1 MIKGICPQIV
11 CVFYSLIIMCSF
23 FHKKK
28 IASIENNLFGLMIV
42 GNFIGLFLDIISYLA
57 LMNEWNHTLGMI
69 LCKMILIYLVL
80 WILTMTLY
88 IYSVSLNNSYK
99 EKEENTQL
107 WQRYTKFKKLI
118 IIIKIISILL
128 CMILP
133 VELVKDGTKIYS
145 KGSANDYLYFL
156 SILLMISWIFILLKN
171 HESVRQKKFYPMYA
185 YIVLGAFTTLLQF
198 KYPEI
203 ILITPVEC
211 FITILIYFTIENPDV
226 QILEQLKL
234 AKDTAELAN
243 HAKSDFLSNMSHEIR
258 TPLNAIVGFSESLKE
273 DNIPRESRE
282 KVDDIIMASNNLLE
296 LVNGILDIS
305 KIEANKLEIIDKEYN
320 INLMLEELIALT
332 KARIGDKG
340 LDFRIEIDKS
350 LPAILYGDNVRL
362 KQIILNV
369 LTNAVKYTKEG
380 FIDFKVSSII
390 KDDVCRLI
398 ISVEDSGIGIKEEN
412 LPKVFSKF
420 ERLNV
425 EKQLTIEGTGLG
437 LAITK
442 RLVDLMHG
450 KIIVQSI
457 YGQGSKFTIS
467 IDQRIISLLPEP
479 IKETKKSQSSVI
491 DATGSKILIVDD
503 NELNIKVAKTL
514 LTKYHFTIDSCTSGA
529 EALTKIKDNQSY
541 DFILM
546 DDMMPRMSGRQ
557 TFQELQKRPDFHIP
571 TIILTANAIDGM
583 RDEYL
588 SLGFDDYL
596 SKPIN
601 KTELE
606 RVITKFVNQKNISKT
621 AGNHSVSTTSIIK
634 DEFDLPKM
642 KEILTNQQAINEVK
656 NILIVD
662 DNELNL
668 KVAQTMLKH
677 YGYNLTTCQS
687 GRDCIAKVI
696 ENKYDLILMDEMM
709 PGLSGC
715 DTLKNLQDI
724 EGFTVPVILVTAAS
738 KDEVASKITT
748 YGFADYLSKP
758 LNKELLNDTILKYLK

>member
-1 MIKGICPQIV
+1 MTIVNLICLISELVSSYLTFTLGQDSLLVILAIKG
-11 CVFYSLIIMCSF
+11 LM
-23 FHKKK
+23 
-28 IASIENNLFGLMIV
+28 GLMNGWIV
-42 GNFIGLFLDIISYLA
+42 LQTMYIFFATSSEKTTKNFKKYEKILFIPLVVLVDLLVLLFPITFTEGLYGKGVSGPAVTIVVFESVVLSIFSVLIMTKNKGKIKKTKLIPFFL
-57 LMNEWNHTLGMI
+57 
-69 LCKMILIYLVL
+69 YLVL
-80 WILTMTLY
+80 LLIATCVQQRNPGMMLTT
-88 IYSVSLNNSYK
+88 SV
-99 EKEENTQL
+99 ET
-107 WQRYTKFKKLI
+107 
-118 IIIKIISILL
+118 
-128 CMILP
+128 
-133 VELVKDGTKIYS
+133 
-145 KGSANDYLYFL
+145 
-156 SILLMISWIFILLKN
+156 
-171 HESVRQKKFYPMYA
+171 
-185 YIVLGAFTTLLQF
+185 
-198 KYPEI
+198 
-203 ILITPVEC
+203 
-211 FITILIYFTIENPDV
+211 FITFMMYFTIENPDV
-226 QILEQLKL
+226 KMI
-234 AKDTAELAN
+234 AELNSAKNSAEKAN

-467 IDQRIISLLPEP
+467 IDQRIISLLPES

-642 KEILTNQQAINEVK
+642 KEVLTNQQAINEVK

-724 EGFTVPVILVTAAS
+724 EGFTTPVILVTAAS

>member
-1 MIKGICPQIV
+1 MTIVNLICLISELVSSYLTFTLGQDSLLAILAIKGLMGLMNGWIV
-11 CVFYSLIIMCSF
+11 LQTMYIFFATSSEKTTKNFKKYEKILFIPLIILVDLLVLLFPITFTEGLYGKGVSGPAVTIVVFESVVLSIFSVLIMTKNKGKIKKTKLIPF
-23 FHKKK
+23 F
-28 IASIENNLFGLMIV
+28 L
-42 GNFIGLFLDIISYLA
+42 
-57 LMNEWNHTLGMI
+57 
-69 LCKMILIYLVL
+69 YLVL
-80 WILTMTLY
+80 LLIATCVQQRNPGMMLTT
-88 IYSVSLNNSYK
+88 SV
-99 EKEENTQL
+99 ET
-107 WQRYTKFKKLI
+107 
-118 IIIKIISILL
+118 
-128 CMILP
+128 
-133 VELVKDGTKIYS
+133 
-145 KGSANDYLYFL
+145 
-156 SILLMISWIFILLKN
+156 
-171 HESVRQKKFYPMYA
+171 
-185 YIVLGAFTTLLQF
+185 
-198 KYPEI
+198 
-203 ILITPVEC
+203 
-211 FITILIYFTIENPDV
+211 FITFMMYFTIENPDV
-226 QILEQLKL
+226 KMI
-234 AKDTAELAN
+234 AELNSAKNSAEKAN

-621 AGNHSVSTTSIIK
+621 AGNHSSSTTSIVK

-642 KEILTNQQAINEVK
+642 KEVLTNQQAINEVK

-724 EGFTVPVILVTAAS
+724 EGFTTPVILVTAAS

>member
-1 MIKGICPQIV
+1 MTANLFFSICCLFFSLLLNAVIIFKKNYPNIETKIYKRMTIVNLICLISELVSSYLTFTLGQDSLLVILAIKG
-11 CVFYSLIIMCSF
+11 LM
-23 FHKKK
+23 
-28 IASIENNLFGLMIV
+28 GLMNGWIV
-42 GNFIGLFLDIISYLA
+42 LQTMYIFFATSSEKTTKNFKKYEKILFIPLIVLVDLLVLLFPITFTEGLYGKGVSGPAVTIVVFESVVLSIFSVLIMTKNKGKIKKTKLIPFFL
-57 LMNEWNHTLGMI
+57 
-69 LCKMILIYLVL
+69 YLVL
-80 WILTMTLY
+80 LLIATCVQQRNPGMMLTT
-88 IYSVSLNNSYK
+88 SV
-99 EKEENTQL
+99 ET
-107 WQRYTKFKKLI
+107 
-118 IIIKIISILL
+118 
-128 CMILP
+128 
-133 VELVKDGTKIYS
+133 
-145 KGSANDYLYFL
+145 
-156 SILLMISWIFILLKN
+156 
-171 HESVRQKKFYPMYA
+171 
-185 YIVLGAFTTLLQF
+185 
-198 KYPEI
+198 
-203 ILITPVEC
+203 
-211 FITILIYFTIENPDV
+211 FITFMMYFTIENPDV
-226 QILEQLKL
+226 KMI
-234 AKDTAELAN
+234 AELNSAKNSAEKAN

-642 KEILTNQQAINEVK
+642 KEVLTNQQAINEVK

-724 EGFTVPVILVTAAS
+724 EGFTTPVILVTAAS

>member
-1 MIKGICPQIV
+1 MTANLFFSICCLFFSLLLNAVIIFKKNYPNIETKIYKRMTIVNLICLISELVSSYLTFTLGQDSLLVILAIKGLMGLMNGWIVLQTMYIFFATSSEKTTKNFKKYEKILFIPLIVLVDLLVLLFPITFTEGLYGKGVSGPAVTIVVFESVVLSIFSVLIMIKNKGKIKKTK
-11 CVFYSLIIMCSF
+11 LIPF
-23 FHKKK
+23 F
-28 IASIENNLFGLMIV
+28 L
-42 GNFIGLFLDIISYLA
+42 
-57 LMNEWNHTLGMI
+57 
-69 LCKMILIYLVL
+69 YLVL
-80 WILTMTLY
+80 LLIATCVQQRNPGMMLTT
-88 IYSVSLNNSYK
+88 SV
-99 EKEENTQL
+99 ET
-107 WQRYTKFKKLI
+107 
-118 IIIKIISILL
+118 
-128 CMILP
+128 
-133 VELVKDGTKIYS
+133 
-145 KGSANDYLYFL
+145 
-156 SILLMISWIFILLKN
+156 
-171 HESVRQKKFYPMYA
+171 
-185 YIVLGAFTTLLQF
+185 
-198 KYPEI
+198 
-203 ILITPVEC
+203 
-211 FITILIYFTIENPDV
+211 FITFMMYFTIENPDV
-226 QILEQLKL
+226 KMI
-234 AKDTAELAN
+234 AELNSAKNSAEKAN

-642 KEILTNQQAINEVK
+642 KEVLTNQHAINEVK

-724 EGFTVPVILVTAAS
+724 EGFTTPVILVTAAS

>member
-1 MIKGICPQIV
+1 MTANLFFSICCLFFSLLLNAVIIFKKNYPNIETKIYKRMTIVNLICLISELVSSYLTFTLGQDSLLVILAIKG
-11 CVFYSLIIMCSF
+11 LM
-23 FHKKK
+23 
-28 IASIENNLFGLMIV
+28 GLMNGWIV
-42 GNFIGLFLDIISYLA
+42 LQTMYIFFATSSEKTTKNFKKYEKILFIPLIVLVDLLVLLFPITFTEGLYGKGVSGPAVTIVVFESVVLSIFSVLIMTKNKGKIKKTKLIPFFL
-57 LMNEWNHTLGMI
+57 
-69 LCKMILIYLVL
+69 YLVL
-80 WILTMTLY
+80 LLIATCVQQRNPGMMLTT
-88 IYSVSLNNSYK
+88 SV
-99 EKEENTQL
+99 ET
-107 WQRYTKFKKLI
+107 
-118 IIIKIISILL
+118 
-128 CMILP
+128 
-133 VELVKDGTKIYS
+133 
-145 KGSANDYLYFL
+145 
-156 SILLMISWIFILLKN
+156 
-171 HESVRQKKFYPMYA
+171 
-185 YIVLGAFTTLLQF
+185 
-198 KYPEI
+198 
-203 ILITPVEC
+203 
-211 FITILIYFTIENPDV
+211 FITFMMYFTIENPDV
-226 QILEQLKL
+226 KMI
-234 AKDTAELAN
+234 AELNSAKNSAEKAN

-642 KEILTNQQAINEVK
+642 KEVLTNQQAINEVK

-724 EGFTVPVILVTAAS
+724 EGFTAPVILVTAAS

>member
-1 MIKGICPQIV
+1 MNGWIVLQTMYIFFATSSEKTTKNFKKYEKILFIPLIVLVDLLVLLFPITFTEGLYGKGVSGPAVTIVVFESVVLSIFSVLIMTKNKGKIKKTK
-11 CVFYSLIIMCSF
+11 LIPF
-23 FHKKK
+23 F
-28 IASIENNLFGLMIV
+28 L
-42 GNFIGLFLDIISYLA
+42 
-57 LMNEWNHTLGMI
+57 
-69 LCKMILIYLVL
+69 YLVL
-80 WILTMTLY
+80 LLIATCVQQRNPGMMLTT
-88 IYSVSLNNSYK
+88 SV
-99 EKEENTQL
+99 ET
-107 WQRYTKFKKLI
+107 
-118 IIIKIISILL
+118 
-128 CMILP
+128 
-133 VELVKDGTKIYS
+133 
-145 KGSANDYLYFL
+145 
-156 SILLMISWIFILLKN
+156 
-171 HESVRQKKFYPMYA
+171 
-185 YIVLGAFTTLLQF
+185 
-198 KYPEI
+198 
-203 ILITPVEC
+203 
-211 FITILIYFTIENPDV
+211 FITFMMYFTIENPDV
-226 QILEQLKL
+226 KMI
-234 AKDTAELAN
+234 AELNSAKNSAEKAN

-467 IDQRIISLLPEP
+467 IDQRIISLLPES

-621 AGNHSVSTTSIIK
+621 AGNHSSSTTSIVK

-642 KEILTNQQAINEVK
+642 KEVLTNQQAINEVK

-724 EGFTVPVILVTAAS
+724 EGFTAPVILVTAAS

>member
-1 MIKGICPQIV
+1 MTANLFFSICCLFFSLLLNAVIIFKKNYPNIETKIYKRMTIVNLICLISELVSSYLTFTLGQDSLLVILAIKG
-11 CVFYSLIIMCSF
+11 LM
-23 FHKKK
+23 
-28 IASIENNLFGLMIV
+28 GLMNGWIV
-42 GNFIGLFLDIISYLA
+42 LQTMYIFFAMSSEKTTKNFKKYEKILFIPLIVLVDLLVLLFPITFTEGLYGKGVSGPAVTIVVFESVVLSIFSVLIMTKNKGKIKKTKLIPFFL
-57 LMNEWNHTLGMI
+57 
-69 LCKMILIYLVL
+69 YLVL
-80 WILTMTLY
+80 LLIATCVQQRNPGMMLTT
-88 IYSVSLNNSYK
+88 SV
-99 EKEENTQL
+99 ET
-107 WQRYTKFKKLI
+107 
-118 IIIKIISILL
+118 
-128 CMILP
+128 
-133 VELVKDGTKIYS
+133 
-145 KGSANDYLYFL
+145 
-156 SILLMISWIFILLKN
+156 
-171 HESVRQKKFYPMYA
+171 
-185 YIVLGAFTTLLQF
+185 
-198 KYPEI
+198 
-203 ILITPVEC
+203 
-211 FITILIYFTIENPDV
+211 FITFMMYFTIENPDV
-226 QILEQLKL
+226 KMI
-234 AKDTAELAN
+234 AELNSAKNSAEKAN

-642 KEILTNQQAINEVK
+642 KEVLTNQQAINEVK

-724 EGFTVPVILVTAAS
+724 EGFTTPVILVTAAS

>member
-1 MIKGICPQIV
+1 MTIVNLICLISELVSSYLTFTLGQDSLLVILAIKGLMGLMNGWIVLQTMYIFFATSSEKTTKNFKKYEKILFIPLIVLVDLLVLLFPITFTEGLYGKGVSGPAVTIVVFESVVLSIFSVLIMIKNKGKIKKTK
-11 CVFYSLIIMCSF
+11 LIPF
-23 FHKKK
+23 F
-28 IASIENNLFGLMIV
+28 L
-42 GNFIGLFLDIISYLA
+42 
-57 LMNEWNHTLGMI
+57 
-69 LCKMILIYLVL
+69 YLVL
-80 WILTMTLY
+80 LLIATCVQQRNPGMMLTT
-88 IYSVSLNNSYK
+88 SV
-99 EKEENTQL
+99 ET
-107 WQRYTKFKKLI
+107 
-118 IIIKIISILL
+118 
-128 CMILP
+128 
-133 VELVKDGTKIYS
+133 
-145 KGSANDYLYFL
+145 
-156 SILLMISWIFILLKN
+156 
-171 HESVRQKKFYPMYA
+171 
-185 YIVLGAFTTLLQF
+185 
-198 KYPEI
+198 
-203 ILITPVEC
+203 
-211 FITILIYFTIENPDV
+211 FITFMMYFTIENPDV
-226 QILEQLKL
+226 KMI
-234 AKDTAELAN
+234 AELNSAKNSAEKAN

-642 KEILTNQQAINEVK
+642 KEVLTNQHAINEVK

-724 EGFTVPVILVTAAS
+724 EGFTTPVILVTAAS

-758 LNKELLNDTILKYLK
+758 LNKELLNDTILKYIK

>member
-1 MIKGICPQIV
+1 MTANLFFSICCLFFSLLLNAVIIFKKNYPNIETKIYKRMTIVNLICLISELVSSYLTFTLGQDSLLVILAIKGLMGLMNGWIVLQTMYIFFATSSEKTTKNFKKYEKILFIPLIVLVDLLVLLFPITFTEGLYGKGVSGPAVTIVVFESVVLSIFSVLIMIKNKGKIKKTK
-11 CVFYSLIIMCSF
+11 LIPF
-23 FHKKK
+23 F
-28 IASIENNLFGLMIV
+28 L
-42 GNFIGLFLDIISYLA
+42 
-57 LMNEWNHTLGMI
+57 
-69 LCKMILIYLVL
+69 YLVL
-80 WILTMTLY
+80 LLIATCVQQRNPGMMLTT
-88 IYSVSLNNSYK
+88 SV
-99 EKEENTQL
+99 ET
-107 WQRYTKFKKLI
+107 
-118 IIIKIISILL
+118 
-128 CMILP
+128 
-133 VELVKDGTKIYS
+133 
-145 KGSANDYLYFL
+145 
-156 SILLMISWIFILLKN
+156 
-171 HESVRQKKFYPMYA
+171 
-185 YIVLGAFTTLLQF
+185 
-198 KYPEI
+198 
-203 ILITPVEC
+203 
-211 FITILIYFTIENPDV
+211 FITFMMYFTIENPDV
-226 QILEQLKL
+226 KMI
-234 AKDTAELAN
+234 AELNSAKNSAEKAN

-724 EGFTVPVILVTAAS
+724 EGFTTPVILVTAAS

-758 LNKELLNDTILKYLK
+758 LNKELLNDTILKYIK

>member
-1 MIKGICPQIV
+1 MTIVNLICLISELVSSYLTFTLGQDSLLVILAIKGLMGLMNGWIVLQTMYIFFAMSSEKTTKNFKKYEKILFIPLIVLVDLLVLLFPITFTEGLYGKGVSGPAVTIVVFESVVLSIFSVLIMIKNKGKIKKTK
-11 CVFYSLIIMCSF
+11 LIPF
-23 FHKKK
+23 F
-28 IASIENNLFGLMIV
+28 L
-42 GNFIGLFLDIISYLA
+42 
-57 LMNEWNHTLGMI
+57 
-69 LCKMILIYLVL
+69 YLVL
-80 WILTMTLY
+80 LLIATCVQQRNPGMMLTT
-88 IYSVSLNNSYK
+88 SV
-99 EKEENTQL
+99 ET
-107 WQRYTKFKKLI
+107 
-118 IIIKIISILL
+118 
-128 CMILP
+128 
-133 VELVKDGTKIYS
+133 
-145 KGSANDYLYFL
+145 
-156 SILLMISWIFILLKN
+156 
-171 HESVRQKKFYPMYA
+171 
-185 YIVLGAFTTLLQF
+185 
-198 KYPEI
+198 
-203 ILITPVEC
+203 
-211 FITILIYFTIENPDV
+211 FITFMMYFTIENPDV
-226 QILEQLKL
+226 KMI
-234 AKDTAELAN
+234 AELNSAKNSAEKAN

-642 KEILTNQQAINEVK
+642 KEVLTNQQAINEVK

>member
-1 MIKGICPQIV
+1 MTIVNLICLISELVSSYLTFTLGQDSLLVILAIKG
-11 CVFYSLIIMCSF
+11 LM
-23 FHKKK
+23 
-28 IASIENNLFGLMIV
+28 GLMNGWIV
-42 GNFIGLFLDIISYLA
+42 LQTMYIFFAMSSEKTTKNFKKYEKILFIPLIVLVDLLVLLFPITFTEGLYGKGVSGPAVTIVVFESVVLSIFSVLIMTKNKGKIKKTKLIPFFL
-57 LMNEWNHTLGMI
+57 
-69 LCKMILIYLVL
+69 YLVL
-80 WILTMTLY
+80 LLIATCVQQRNPGMMLTT
-88 IYSVSLNNSYK
+88 SV
-99 EKEENTQL
+99 ET
-107 WQRYTKFKKLI
+107 
-118 IIIKIISILL
+118 
-128 CMILP
+128 
-133 VELVKDGTKIYS
+133 
-145 KGSANDYLYFL
+145 
-156 SILLMISWIFILLKN
+156 
-171 HESVRQKKFYPMYA
+171 
-185 YIVLGAFTTLLQF
+185 
-198 KYPEI
+198 
-203 ILITPVEC
+203 
-211 FITILIYFTIENPDV
+211 FITFMMYFTIENPDV
-226 QILEQLKL
+226 KMI
-234 AKDTAELAN
+234 AELNSAKNSAEKAN

-642 KEILTNQQAINEVK
+642 KEVLTNQQAINEVK

-724 EGFTVPVILVTAAS
+724 EGFTAPVILVTAAS

>member
-1 MIKGICPQIV
+1 MTIVNLICLISELVSSYLTFTLGQDSLLAILAIKG
-11 CVFYSLIIMCSF
+11 LM
-23 FHKKK
+23 
-28 IASIENNLFGLMIV
+28 GLMNGWIV
-42 GNFIGLFLDIISYLA
+42 LQTMYIFFATSSEKTTKNFKKYEKILFIPLVVLVDLLVLLFPITFTEGLYGKGVSGPAVTIVVFESVVLSIFSVLIMTKNKGKIKKTKLIPFFL
-57 LMNEWNHTLGMI
+57 
-69 LCKMILIYLVL
+69 YLVL
-80 WILTMTLY
+80 LLIATCVQQRNPGMMLTT
-88 IYSVSLNNSYK
+88 SV
-99 EKEENTQL
+99 ET
-107 WQRYTKFKKLI
+107 
-118 IIIKIISILL
+118 
-128 CMILP
+128 
-133 VELVKDGTKIYS
+133 
-145 KGSANDYLYFL
+145 
-156 SILLMISWIFILLKN
+156 
-171 HESVRQKKFYPMYA
+171 
-185 YIVLGAFTTLLQF
+185 
-198 KYPEI
+198 
-203 ILITPVEC
+203 
-211 FITILIYFTIENPDV
+211 FITFMMYFTIENPDV
-226 QILEQLKL
+226 KMI
-234 AKDTAELAN
+234 AELNSAKNSAEKAN

-621 AGNHSVSTTSIIK
+621 AGNHSSSTTSIVK
-634 DEFDLPKM
+634 GELDLPKM
-642 KEILTNQQAINEVK
+642 KEVLTNQQAINEVK

-709 PGLSGC
+709 PGLNGC

-724 EGFTVPVILVTAAS
+724 EGFTAPVILVTAAS

>member
-1 MIKGICPQIV
+1 MTANLFFSICCLFFSLLLNAVIIFKKNYPNIETKIYKRMTIVNLICLISELVSSYLTFTLGQDSLLVILAIKGLMGLMNGWIVLQTMYIFFATSSEKTTKNFKKYEKILFIPLIVLVDLLVLLFPITFTEGLYGKGVSGPAVTIVVFESVVLSIFSVLIMIKNKGKIKKTK
-11 CVFYSLIIMCSF
+11 LIPF
-23 FHKKK
+23 F
-28 IASIENNLFGLMIV
+28 L
-42 GNFIGLFLDIISYLA
+42 
-57 LMNEWNHTLGMI
+57 
-69 LCKMILIYLVL
+69 YLVL
-80 WILTMTLY
+80 LLIATCVQQRNPGMMLTT
-88 IYSVSLNNSYK
+88 SV
-99 EKEENTQL
+99 ET
-107 WQRYTKFKKLI
+107 
-118 IIIKIISILL
+118 
-128 CMILP
+128 
-133 VELVKDGTKIYS
+133 
-145 KGSANDYLYFL
+145 
-156 SILLMISWIFILLKN
+156 
-171 HESVRQKKFYPMYA
+171 
-185 YIVLGAFTTLLQF
+185 
-198 KYPEI
+198 
-203 ILITPVEC
+203 
-211 FITILIYFTIENPDV
+211 FITFMMYFTIENPDV
-226 QILEQLKL
+226 KMI
-234 AKDTAELAN
+234 AELNSAKNSAEKAN

-758 LNKELLNDTILKYLK
+758 LNKELLNDTILKYIK

>member
-1 MIKGICPQIV
+1 MTANLFFSICCLFFSLLLNAVIIFKKNYPNIETKIYKRMTIVNLICLISELVSSYLTFTLGQDSLLVILAIKG
-11 CVFYSLIIMCSF
+11 LM
-23 FHKKK
+23 
-28 IASIENNLFGLMIV
+28 GLMNGWIV
-42 GNFIGLFLDIISYLA
+42 LQTMYIFFATSSEKTTKNFKKYEKILFIPLIVLVDLLVLLFPITFTEGLYGKGVSGPAVTIVVFESVVLSIFSVLIMTKNKGKIKKTKLIPFFL
-57 LMNEWNHTLGMI
+57 
-69 LCKMILIYLVL
+69 YLVL
-80 WILTMTLY
+80 LLIATCVQQRNPGMMLTT
-88 IYSVSLNNSYK
+88 SV
-99 EKEENTQL
+99 ET
-107 WQRYTKFKKLI
+107 
-118 IIIKIISILL
+118 
-128 CMILP
+128 
-133 VELVKDGTKIYS
+133 
-145 KGSANDYLYFL
+145 
-156 SILLMISWIFILLKN
+156 
-171 HESVRQKKFYPMYA
+171 
-185 YIVLGAFTTLLQF
+185 
-198 KYPEI
+198 
-203 ILITPVEC
+203 
-211 FITILIYFTIENPDV
+211 FITFMMYFTIENPDV
-226 QILEQLKL
+226 KMI
-234 AKDTAELAN
+234 AELNSAKNSAEKAN

-467 IDQRIISLLPEP
+467 IDQRIISLLPES

-642 KEILTNQQAINEVK
+642 KEVLTNQQAINEVK

-724 EGFTVPVILVTAAS
+724 EGFTAPVILVTAAS

>member
-1 MIKGICPQIV
+1 MTIVNLICLISELVSSYLTFTLGQDSLLVILAIKG
-11 CVFYSLIIMCSF
+11 LM
-23 FHKKK
+23 
-28 IASIENNLFGLMIV
+28 GLMNGWIV
-42 GNFIGLFLDIISYLA
+42 LQTMYIFFATSSEKTTKNFKKYEKILFIPLIVLVDLLVLLFPITFTEGLYGKGVSGPAVTIVVFESVVLSIFSVLIMTKNKGKIKKTKLIPFFL
-57 LMNEWNHTLGMI
+57 
-69 LCKMILIYLVL
+69 YLVL
-80 WILTMTLY
+80 LLIATCVQQRNPGMMLTT
-88 IYSVSLNNSYK
+88 SV
-99 EKEENTQL
+99 ET
-107 WQRYTKFKKLI
+107 
-118 IIIKIISILL
+118 
-128 CMILP
+128 
-133 VELVKDGTKIYS
+133 
-145 KGSANDYLYFL
+145 
-156 SILLMISWIFILLKN
+156 
-171 HESVRQKKFYPMYA
+171 
-185 YIVLGAFTTLLQF
+185 
-198 KYPEI
+198 
-203 ILITPVEC
+203 
-211 FITILIYFTIENPDV
+211 FITFMMYFTIENPDV
-226 QILEQLKL
+226 KMI
-234 AKDTAELAN
+234 AELNSAKNSAEKAN

-642 KEILTNQQAINEVK
+642 KEVLTNQQAINEVK

-724 EGFTVPVILVTAAS
+724 EGFTTPVILVTAAS

>member
-1 MIKGICPQIV
+1 MTIDNLICRISELVSSYLTFTLGQDSLLVILAIKG
-11 CVFYSLIIMCSF
+11 LM
-23 FHKKK
+23 
-28 IASIENNLFGLMIV
+28 GLMNGWIV
-42 GNFIGLFLDIISYLA
+42 LQTMYIFFAMSSEKTTKNFKKYEKILFIPLIVLVDLLVLLFPITFTEGLYGKGVSGPAVTIVVFESVVLSIFSVLIMTKNKGKIKKTKLIPFFL
-57 LMNEWNHTLGMI
+57 
-69 LCKMILIYLVL
+69 YLVL
-80 WILTMTLY
+80 LLIATCVQQRNPGMMLTT
-88 IYSVSLNNSYK
+88 SV
-99 EKEENTQL
+99 ET
-107 WQRYTKFKKLI
+107 
-118 IIIKIISILL
+118 
-128 CMILP
+128 
-133 VELVKDGTKIYS
+133 
-145 KGSANDYLYFL
+145 
-156 SILLMISWIFILLKN
+156 
-171 HESVRQKKFYPMYA
+171 
-185 YIVLGAFTTLLQF
+185 
-198 KYPEI
+198 
-203 ILITPVEC
+203 
-211 FITILIYFTIENPDV
+211 FITFMMYFTIENPDV
-226 QILEQLKL
+226 KMI
-234 AKDTAELAN
+234 AELNSAKNSAEKAN

-642 KEILTNQQAINEVK
+642 KEVLTNQQAINEVK

-668 KVAQTMLKH
+668 KVARTMLKH

-724 EGFTVPVILVTAAS
+724 EGFTTPVILVTAAS

>member
-1 MIKGICPQIV
+1 MTANLFFSICCLFFSLLLNAVIIFKKNYPNIETKIYKRMTIVNLICLISELVSSYLTFTLGQDSLLVILAIKGLMGLMNGWIVLQTMYIFFATSSEKTTKNFKKYEKILFIPLIVLVDLLVLLFPITFTEGLYGKGVSGPAVTIVVFESVVLSIFSVLIMIKNKGKIKKTK
-11 CVFYSLIIMCSF
+11 LIPF
-23 FHKKK
+23 F
-28 IASIENNLFGLMIV
+28 L
-42 GNFIGLFLDIISYLA
+42 
-57 LMNEWNHTLGMI
+57 
-69 LCKMILIYLVL
+69 YLVL
-80 WILTMTLY
+80 LLIATCVQQRNPGMMLTT
-88 IYSVSLNNSYK
+88 SV
-99 EKEENTQL
+99 ET
-107 WQRYTKFKKLI
+107 
-118 IIIKIISILL
+118 
-128 CMILP
+128 
-133 VELVKDGTKIYS
+133 
-145 KGSANDYLYFL
+145 
-156 SILLMISWIFILLKN
+156 
-171 HESVRQKKFYPMYA
+171 
-185 YIVLGAFTTLLQF
+185 
-198 KYPEI
+198 
-203 ILITPVEC
+203 
-211 FITILIYFTIENPDV
+211 FITFMMYFTIENPDV
-226 QILEQLKL
+226 KMI
-234 AKDTAELAN
+234 AELNSAKNSAEKAN

-642 KEILTNQQAINEVK
+642 KEVLTNQQAINEVK

-758 LNKELLNDTILKYLK
+758 LNKELLNDTILKYIK

>member
-1 MIKGICPQIV
+1 MTANLFFSICCLFFSLLLNAVIIFKKNYPNIETKIYKRMTIVNLICLISELVSSYLTFTLGQDSLLVILAIKG
-11 CVFYSLIIMCSF
+11 LM
-23 FHKKK
+23 
-28 IASIENNLFGLMIV
+28 GLMNGWIV
-42 GNFIGLFLDIISYLA
+42 LQTMYIFFATSSEKTTKNFKKYEKILFIPLIVLVDLLVLLFPITFTEGLYGKGVSGPAVTIVVFESVVLSIFSVLIMTKNKGKIKKTKLIPFFL
-57 LMNEWNHTLGMI
+57 
-69 LCKMILIYLVL
+69 YLVL
-80 WILTMTLY
+80 LLIATCVQQRNPGMMLTT
-88 IYSVSLNNSYK
+88 SV
-99 EKEENTQL
+99 ET
-107 WQRYTKFKKLI
+107 
-118 IIIKIISILL
+118 
-128 CMILP
+128 
-133 VELVKDGTKIYS
+133 
-145 KGSANDYLYFL
+145 
-156 SILLMISWIFILLKN
+156 
-171 HESVRQKKFYPMYA
+171 
-185 YIVLGAFTTLLQF
+185 
-198 KYPEI
+198 
-203 ILITPVEC
+203 
-211 FITILIYFTIENPDV
+211 FITFMMYFTIENPDV
-226 QILEQLKL
+226 KMI
-234 AKDTAELAN
+234 AELNSAKNSAEKAN

-467 IDQRIISLLPEP
+467 IDQRIISLLPES

-642 KEILTNQQAINEVK
+642 KEVLTNQQAINEVK

-724 EGFTVPVILVTAAS
+724 EGFTTPVILVTAAS

>member
-1 MIKGICPQIV
+1 MTIVNLICLISELVSSYLTFTLGQDSLLVILAIKG
-11 CVFYSLIIMCSF
+11 LM
-23 FHKKK
+23 
-28 IASIENNLFGLMIV
+28 GLMNGWIV
-42 GNFIGLFLDIISYLA
+42 LQTMYIFFATSSEKTTKNFKKYEKILFIPLIVLVDLLVLLFPITFTEGLYGKGVSGPAVTIVVFESVVLSIFSVLIMTKNKGKIKKTKLIPFFL
-57 LMNEWNHTLGMI
+57 
-69 LCKMILIYLVL
+69 YLVL
-80 WILTMTLY
+80 LLIATCVQQRNPGMMLTT
-88 IYSVSLNNSYK
+88 SV
-99 EKEENTQL
+99 ET
-107 WQRYTKFKKLI
+107 
-118 IIIKIISILL
+118 
-128 CMILP
+128 
-133 VELVKDGTKIYS
+133 
-145 KGSANDYLYFL
+145 
-156 SILLMISWIFILLKN
+156 
-171 HESVRQKKFYPMYA
+171 
-185 YIVLGAFTTLLQF
+185 
-198 KYPEI
+198 
-203 ILITPVEC
+203 
-211 FITILIYFTIENPDV
+211 FITFMMYFTIENPDV
-226 QILEQLKL
+226 KMI
-234 AKDTAELAN
+234 AELNSAKNSAEKAN

-467 IDQRIISLLPEP
+467 IDQRIISLLPES

-621 AGNHSVSTTSIIK
+621 AGNHSSSTTSIVK

-642 KEILTNQQAINEVK
+642 KEVLTNQQAINEVK

-724 EGFTVPVILVTAAS
+724 EGFTTPVILVTAAS